1 MAFRSPIS
9 FTQQIF
15 LTEAMVPFGH
25 ALKLVLGTK
34 GQLEILH
41 VDREEK
47 RADWDNYSSV
57 RETLCRWKVLPEG
70 AQ

>member
-1 MAFRSPIS
+1 
-9 FTQQIF
+9 
-15 LTEAMVPFGH
+15 MVPFGH